1 MLVPYTGIL
10 GVAIATLISFT
21 IASAITVRVSFKYL
35 RFDIGWIFI
44 LKSIVASVIMA
55 LIIWKFNPIGTLNVL
70 ISIGV
75 GAVAYFVILVLLK
88 GVKSEEVGFIKN
100 IFRM

>member
-1 MLVPYTGIL
+1 VLVPYTGIL
-10 GVAIATLISFT
+10 GAVIATR
-21 IASAITVRVSFKYL
+21 ITLRVPFKYL

-55 LIIWKFNPIGTLNVL
+55 LILWKFNPIGTLNVL

-75 GAVAYFVILVLLK
+75 GAVVYFVILVLLK